1 LIVEQRSTK
10 GDFQIA
16 TIIANAA
23 GQREPGSK
31 YPALHFDGKLGQT
44 AAHFRET
51 SDPISRFSERGLHAQ
66 RQVIHDVGIQT
77 RARHQQK
84 VAGAFVGTPVNQ
96 THGDPLR
103 RPFADRRGRAFH
115 CFTEPQL
122 GCQNVGGSSGKNP
135 ERHFGVDH
143 AIERFVDG
151 AVASRH
157 QDEIGAL
164 CDCAARQ
171 FRCCAGASGRQRVD
185 GNSASSQQA
194 DGASERMLPPLE
206 PACERIVDEN
216 AVAVGLDST
225 LIIVE
230 MPSTNEAQEIE
241 ELREQL
247 RHHEHLYYV
256 LDQPEITDA
265 EYDALMRRLQGL
277 EAQHPELITPDSP
290 SQRVGGKPRE
300 GFVKVP
306 HSSPMLSLENA
317 LNEDEMREFDRR
329 VRDLLRGE
337 PFEYVAELKLDGLS
351 MAVHFRKGQFAQA
364 VTRGDGLIGEDVTE
378 NARTI
383 RSMPLKAKTDLPA
396 FEARGEVIMPRKSFD
411 KLNAEREQRQLSLF
425 ANPRNAAA
433 GALRALEPSVTAAR
447 QLEYFAYFLFVEG
460 RAYYESH
467 WESLEALVKLGFK
480 VNPYRKKCAGLDDLL
495 EFYRQWEAKR
505 ESLPYEIDGV
515 VVKVDSVKQQQSLG
529 WTAKAPRWAIAFKF
543 AAHQAE
549 TAIEDIQVNVGRT
562 GALTPVAFLKPVT
575 IGGVTVARAS
585 LHNED
590 EIGRLSVEIGDR
602 VLVERSGD
610 VIPKV
615 VRVVSQGS
623 ERRPFRM
630 PKNCPVCGGEIVRE
644 EGEAA
649 SRCINTN
656 CPARLQQSILHF
668 AARGV
673 MDIDGMGD
681 VLVEQLVSRG
691 MVKSVADIYD
701 LTLEQLLEL
710 ERMGQKSA
718 EKIIKNIDRSRK
730 QPLPR
735 VLNGLGIP
743 FVGERTA
750 QILAETFGSLDVIR
764 DADEET
770 LQQAEE
776 VGPKVSTSIRLFFHE
791 GHNRE
796 LVERLRNAGLTFE
809 HAVVKKSRGPLTGKT
824 FVLTGTLP
832 NLAREDAKARIESA
846 GGKVTGS
853 VSKKTDYVVA
863 GADAGSK
870 LDKANSL
877 GIAVLSEPE
886 LLEMLK

>member
-1 LIVEQRSTK
+1 M
-10 GDFQIA
+10 
-16 TIIANAA
+16 
-23 GQREPGSK
+23 
-31 YPALHFDGKLGQT
+31 FDG
-44 AAHFRET
+44 
-51 SDPISRFSERGLHAQ
+51 
-66 RQVIHDVGIQT
+66 
-77 RARHQQK
+77 
-84 VAGAFVGTPVNQ
+84 
-96 THGDPLR
+96 
-103 RPFADRRGRAFH
+103 
-115 CFTEPQL
+115 
-122 GCQNVGGSSGKNP
+122 
-135 ERHFGVDH
+135 
-143 AIERFVDG
+143 
-151 AVASRH
+151 
-157 QDEIGAL
+157 
-164 CDCAARQ
+164 AARQ
-171 FRCCAGASGRQRVD
+171 FGRCAGAGSGNCAD
-185 GNSASSQQA
+185 SNSSRRKQT
-194 DGASERMLPPLE
+194 DGAIERMLPPLK
-206 PACERIVDEN
+206 PACERIVDEKR
-216 AVAVGLDST
+216 VPVGLDST

-230 MPSTNEAQEIE
+230 MPSTDAGREIE

-290 SQRVGGKPRE
+290 SQRVGGKARE

-306 HSSPMLSLENA
+306 QSSPMLSLDNA

-329 VRDLLRGE
+329 VRDLLRDE

-364 VTRGDGLIGEDVTE
+364 VTRGDGLVGEDVTE

-447 QLEYFAYFLFVEG
+447 QLEYFAYFLFVDG
-460 RAYYESH
+460 RPYYESH
-467 WESLEALVKLGFK
+467 WESLDALVKLGFK
-480 VNPYRKKCAGLDDLL
+480 VNPYRKKCGALDDLL
-495 EFYRQWEAKR
+495 EFYRHWETKR

-515 VVKVDSVKQQQSLG
+515 VVKVDSVKQQQALG

-562 GALTPVAFLKPVT
+562 GALTPVAFLKPVN

-630 PKNCPVCGGEIVRE
+630 PKHCPVCGGEIVRE

-681 VLVEQLVSRG
+681 VLVEQLVARE
-691 MVKSVADIYD
+691 MVKSVADVYD
-701 LTLEQLLEL
+701 LSLEQLLAL

-750 QILAETFGSLDVIR
+750 QILAESFGSLDVIK

-776 VGPKVSTSIRLFFHE
+776 VGPKVSQSIRLFFHE
-791 GHNRE
+791 RHNRD
-796 LVERLRNAGLTFE
+796 LVERLRKAGLTFE
-809 HAVVKKSRGPLTGKT
+809 HAVIKKSAGPLAGKT

-870 LDKANSL
+870 LDKANTL